1 MRKSALFL
9 DRDGIINIDHGYV
22 HKQSEVEF
30 IDGIFSLCKVAKAK
44 GYKIFI
50 ITNQAGIGRG
60 YFSEV
65 DFFILMDWMR
75 EKFNQ
80 LGAKIDDIY
89 FCPFHPTGGIGRYK
103 VDSECRKPRPGM
115 ILQASKEYDIDLSN
129 SVLVGDSLTDIQAG
143 IAAGVGCNLL
153 YAPTNRHSIL
163 LSKTGAN
170 ALVDKLIT
178 VVDFL

>member
-129 SVLVGDSLTDIQAG
+129 SGLNYEAS
-143 IAAGVGCNLL
+143 IAPDW
-153 YAPTNRHSIL
+153 Y
-163 LSKTGAN
+163 GA
-170 ALVDKLIT
+170 DKNQTKEIVVNFT
-178 VVDFL
+178 VTQVNTSSRRTI